1 MSETPPE
8 ISVDGVGLHTGAPS
22 RVGFRVSP
30 GPVVLRVGSVEA
42 RLEELRVVSTTRA
55 TTVEAHGGRLRVATV
70 EHLFAALAALGVHD
84 GLAIHIEGPEVP
96 LLDGGSAAWYDA
108 IDRLRPE
115 ATAPRM
121 RVVREG
127 SVEVG
132 ASRYEWLPLD
142 RIAIDVRIDFDG
154 FDGASMTHDA
164 RWDGDATDFRA
175 RIAPARTF
183 ALMRDVTELL
193 SSGLARHVDAASV
206 LVLAPHGVHCAG
218 RPYSADEPAR
228 HKLLDLVGDLYL
240 HGGPPIGRLRAVR
253 PGHAANH
260 RALSQALAEGIVVSE
275 R

>member
-1 MSETPPE
+1 
-8 ISVDGVGLHTGAPS
+8 VDGVGLHTGAPS
-22 RVGFRVSP
+22 RVWLRVSP
-30 GPVVLRVGSVEA
+30 GPVVLRVGNVEA
-42 RLEELRVVSTTRA
+42 RLEELRVASTTRA

-84 GLAIHIEGPEVP
+84 GLTVRVEGPEMP
-96 LLDGGSAAWYDA
+96 LLDGGSAAWCDA

-115 ATAPRM
+115 ATAPRL

-132 ASRYEWLPLD
+132 ASRYEWFPGD
-142 RIAIDVRIDFDG
+142 RIAIDVRVDFDG
-154 FDGASMTHDA
+154 FDGVRVAREV
-164 RWDGDATDFRA
+164 RWDGDAADFRV

-183 ALMRDVTELL
+183 AFMHDVTELL
-193 SSGLARHVDAASV
+193 SAGLARHVDPASV
-206 LVLAPHGVHCAG
+206 LVLTPDGIHCAG

-240 HGGPPIGRLRAVR
+240 HGGPPIGRVRAVR

-260 RALSQALAEGIVVSE
+260 RALSLALAGGIVVSE